1 MMQQANAFFG
11 NPTSGE
17 LQTLQTLVADT
28 VSTAV
33 AIGQASEQYLAWEVQ
48 AWTSESRLVRRAHL
62 RILYRNALWQQ
73 SDWIL
78 DWPRTRGFEH

>member
-1 MMQQANAFFG
+1 MHQYNSSPG
-11 NPTSGE
+11 NPDSRE
-17 LQTLQTLVADT
+17 LQTLQMLVADT

-33 AIGQASEQYLAWEVQ
+33 AIGEATEQYLAWEVR
-48 AWTSESRLVRRAHL
+48 AWTSESRLVKRAHL

-78 DWPRTRGFEH
+78 DWPSIAGTIH

>member
-1 MMQQANAFFG
+1 MMQQAKAFLE
-11 NPTSGE
+11 NPTSRE

-33 AIGQASEQYLAWEVQ
+33 AIGEAKEQYLAWEVQ

-62 RILYRNALWQQ
+62 RILYRDALWQQ

-78 DWPRTRGFEH
+78 DWPRVSGALH

>member
-1 MMQQANAFFG
+1 MQQI
-11 NPTSGE
+11 TSCFRYPDAGE
-17 LQTLQTLVADT
+17 LKMLEGLVADT
-28 VSTAV
+28 VSAAV
-33 AIGQASEQYLAWEVQ
+33 VTGRSHEQFHGWEVQ

-78 DWPRTRGFEH
+78 DWPRPNATVH

>member
-1 MMQQANAFFG
+1 MQEMKSLLPC
-11 NPTSGE
+11 PTSNE
-17 LQTLQTLVADT
+17 LQALHTLVADT

-33 AIGQASEQYLAWEVQ
+33 AIGSAREQFLGWEVQ
-48 AWTSESRLVRRAHL
+48 VWTSESRLTRRAHL

-78 DWPRTRGFEH
+78 DWPRSNGTLH

>member
-1 MMQQANAFFG
+1 MQEANTLIE
-11 NPTSGE
+11 NPTSCE
-17 LQTLQTLVADT
+17 LKTLQTLITDT

-33 AIGQASEQYLAWEVQ
+33 AIGRASEQYLSWEVQ

-78 DWPRTRGFEH
+78 DWPRVTGTLH